1 MKKYLYILGIAAS
14 LLNFTSCSEDDLD
27 PKSIFEDQPTSE
39 QNDFDK
45 WILANYTMPYNI
57 ALKYH
62 MEDIESNH
70 DYTLAPADYDKSVK
84 LAHIVKYAWLETYDE
99 VAGIDFTRQYVPKVL
114 HLVGSAAYEDNG
126 TMVLG
131 TAEGGLKV
139 TLYLVNNL
147 KIDAD
152 FLNEYYFKTMHHE
165 FAHILH
171 QTKNYDP
178 EFDRISE
185 GSYTG
190 GDWYNVANTTAL
202 REGFVD
208 GYASSEPRE
217 DFAETLAVYITNTAD
232 FWKSQLDKAGETG
245 GPIIQEKMEY
255 IRIYMA
261 DTWGI
266 DVDKLR
272 EIIQRRSKELDSL
285 DFDNF

>member
-1 MKKYLYILGIAAS
+1 MKEAIQAETGITW
-14 LLNFTSCSEDDLD
+14 L
-27 PKSIFEDQPTSE
+27 IQQP
-39 QNDFDK
+39 
-45 WILANYTMPYNI
+45 
-57 ALKYH
+57 
-62 MEDIESNH
+62 
-70 DYTLAPADYDKSVK
+70 
-84 LAHIVKYAWLETYDE
+84 
-99 VAGIDFTRQYVPKVL
+99 
-114 HLVGSAAYEDNG
+114 
-126 TMVLG
+126 
-131 TAEGGLKV
+131 
-139 TLYLVNNL
+139 
-147 KIDAD
+147 
-152 FLNEYYFKTMHHE
+152 
-165 FAHILH
+165 
-171 QTKNYDP
+171 
-178 EFDRISE
+178 
-185 GSYTG
+185 
-190 GDWYNVANTTAL
+190 L

>member
-70 DYTLAPADYDKSVK
+70 DYTLAPADY
-84 LAHIVKYAWLETYDE
+84 
-99 VAGIDFTRQYVPKVL
+99 VPKVL

-171 QTKNYDP
+171 QTKSYDP
-178 EFDRISE
+178 DYDRISE
-185 GSYTG
+185 GLYVS
-190 GDWYNVANTTAL
+190 GDWYLESDEDAL
-202 REGFVD
+202 ASGFISP
-208 GYASSEPRE
+208 YAMSEPRE
-217 DFAETLAVYITNTAD
+217 DIAEVTSIYITNTAEY
-232 FWKSQLDKAGETG
+232 WAKQMETAGTKG
-245 GPIIQEKMEY
+245 
-255 IRIYMA
+255 A
-261 DTWGI
+261 
-266 DVDKLR
+266 
-272 EIIQRRSKELDSL
+272 EIINQKLTIVKNYMQTAWNIDMDELRDVVQRRMSDVVTGEIDLETLK
-285 DFDNF
+285 